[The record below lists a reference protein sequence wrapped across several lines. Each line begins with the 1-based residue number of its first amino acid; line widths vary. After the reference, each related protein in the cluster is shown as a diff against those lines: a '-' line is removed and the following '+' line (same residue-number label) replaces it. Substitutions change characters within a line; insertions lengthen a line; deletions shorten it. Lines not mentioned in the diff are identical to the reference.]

1 MQNVLPF
8 NDPDADIIICSSDG
22 VKFRT
27 FKSNLAQISLVF
39 KTMFTLPQSSPHAD
53 SEDYEDGIQVV
64 RVSETAHV
72 LNALLMICLPGAAH
86 SDSKCVA
93 LAVEVLLAVRKYDMD
108 SLLACAGIAFDDA
121 MMEKP
126 VLAYFLACQHGLEGK
141 ARDAARYCLRLP
153 LSVIINT
160 SFEGINEM
168 KPLLTFQRLLQ
179 YHLACRDRLL
189 SLISSWGWM
198 MPMRAELLGNT
209 ATTQFWFK
217 MSNNCCWSESCRDFE
232 DSAVSSYS
240 VQKWWAKYIK
250 SVRDRLEGG
259 AWEGVV
265 QEKDALRFFMAEGP
279 DCRTCRSAAVDS
291 ISAFAKALSA
301 EMTKVLDGV
310 SVRCLDL

>member
-141 ARDAARYCLRLP
+141 ARDAAR
-153 LSVIINT
+153 
-160 SFEGINEM
+160 
-168 KPLLTFQRLLQ
+168 
-179 YHLACRDRLL
+179 
-189 SLISSWGWM
+189 
-198 MPMRAELLGNT
+198 
-209 ATTQFWFK
+209 
-217 MSNNCCWSESCRDFE
+217 DFE
-232 DSAVSSYS
+232 DSACSSYS

-310 SVRCLDL
+310 VFNYAE